1 MEELKV
7 QNAEEVKKEENV
19 KELATS
25 ADKKIT
31 NEKIE
36 SSLNYDTLSQEEKD
50 AVDDFNKKHNQH
62 LPITK
67 SNVTIEFDKQPYC
80 EPAAKAVI
88 TIEEE
93 GE

>member
-1 MEELKV
+1 MQILKTY
-7 QNAEEVKKEENV
+7 EYIFSE
-19 KELATS
+19 
-25 ADKKIT
+25 
-31 NEKIE
+31 
-36 SSLNYDTLSQEEKD
+36 D
-50 AVDDFNKKHNQH
+50 AIRQMIVDDFNKKHNKH

-80 EPAAKAVI
+80 EPAVKAVI

>member
-1 MEELKV
+1 M
-7 QNAEEVKKEENV
+7 
-19 KELATS
+19 
-25 ADKKIT
+25 I
-31 NEKIE
+31 
-36 SSLNYDTLSQEEKD
+36 
-50 AVDDFNKKHNQH
+50 VDDFNKKHNKH

-88 TIEEE
+88 TIEEA